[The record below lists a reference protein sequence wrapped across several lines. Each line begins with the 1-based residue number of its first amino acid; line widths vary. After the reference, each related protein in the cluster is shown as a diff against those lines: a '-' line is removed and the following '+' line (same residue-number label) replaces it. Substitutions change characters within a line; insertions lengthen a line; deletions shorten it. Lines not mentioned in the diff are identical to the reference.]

1 MHAFKVGHFRRIAG
15 FRQGFKAVLHQVHQ
29 TAAQDVLFTEQVFIS
44 FLGHGA
50 FQHAAAGQAF
60 SLGHGKSHVT
70 GLAGGV
76 LMNGNQAGAAEPF
89 FKYSAHFRA
98 RALGGHH
105 DDIYIRG
112 GDDGIE
118 NIREAMGAAKRLA
131 GLQVRLDFSFI
142 HGAVAF
148 IRQQNVNDVRFFGG
162 FRDAHYL
169 ESILGGGVK
178 RLAGANADNHVHTGI
193 THAKCLSAPL
203 GAISDHGNGLAVQC
217 AEISGVVMNNIHCY
231 SFFK

>member
-1 MHAFKVGHFRRIAG
+1 
-15 FRQGFKAVLHQVHQ
+15 
-29 TAAQDVLFTEQVFIS
+29 
-44 FLGHGA
+44 
-50 FQHAAAGQAF
+50 
-60 SLGHGKSHVT
+60 
-70 GLAGGV
+70 
-76 LMNGNQAGAAEPF
+76 
-89 FKYSAHFRA
+89 
-98 RALGGHH
+98 
-105 DDIYIRG
+105 
-112 GDDGIE
+112 
-118 NIREAMGAAKRLA
+118 MGAAKRLA

-148 IRQQNVNDVRFFGG
+148 IRQQNVNDVRF